1 MSIIQQL
8 QINGRNELLCWQLLV
23 TLVEAYLIIGG
34 GVLLPG
40 LGGKRS
46 TAPATEGYFGYVIR
60 IGARLLFIDLVLAV
74 GVQTPQPVECGTG
87 RSTQAGDHHA
97 PVVVAYGVASSS
109 IMSTLCTGALSTGD
123 TLNYAAVAQVFMIV
137 SIAVPYLDAGIV
149 GGNIVAGLSHIVGAV
164 FVTRAMERPIPDAI
178 ENGFHRLGQRAGSKG
193 DGGTESA

>member
-1 MSIIQQL
+1 MSIIQHL

-34 GVLLPG
+34 GVLLLG
-40 LGGKRS
+40 LGGKRL

-60 IGARLLFIDLVLAV
+60 VGAKLLFIDLVLAV
-74 GVQTPQPVECGTG
+74 GVQTPNEWSAALVAACKPATTTLPWW
-87 RSTQAGDHHA
+87 ST
-97 PVVVAYGVASSS
+97 YGVAAFS

-123 TLNYAAVAQVFMIV
+123 TLNYADFALVFMIV
-137 SIAVPYLDAGIV
+137 SIAVPYLAAGIV
-149 GGNIVAGLSHIVGAV
+149 GGTIVAGLSHIVGAV